1 MTNAMFTK
9 IVYKLSL
16 LIMFLRITIS
26 VDTLLPNQTI
36 GIGQTLVS
44 ENQIFE
50 LQFFSPGKSSNMFL
64 GIRYKSTPD
73 VVVWVAN
80 RNDPITDSQ
89 GVVLATSGN
98 GSVVISRDGSVIWS
112 GNPSGVAS
120 NPLLQLLDTGNLVV
134 VDETTRGYIW
144 QSFDY
149 PVDTWLP
156 GMKLVADD
164 MDGGGETYLTSW
176 RNSDDPSPGDI
187 VFRIVNQGMPEL
199 VAYRGENK
207 VLRSGQWNGIRFSSS
222 PPSGNTVFKAKFE
235 LRGDRLISMTWSYE
249 SSIVVRSKLDASGEL
264 QRLTM
269 NSQGDMW
276 THVMSFPQDKCGEY
290 GHCGPYAICRIEKV
304 QRCECFPGFKPV
316 SQNDWERQH
325 WYGGCRRVEALNCEG
340 GDDFLKVEGVN
351 YPDML
356 KFWINTSMSLG
367 ECKAQCLKNCSCT
380 AVANPYVT
388 DGGSGCV
395 MWLGDLIDIRHI
407 SDADENQNLY
417 FRLPISVLGDTTKS
431 DNNEEKK
438 KRTGRNTK
446 LIVILVTCGVV
457 LAGLIIMG
465 VICWTTRRKR
475 AALKK
480 ANSEDLELPLFKFA
494 TIMAA
499 TQGFSWDNLIGEGG
513 FGPVYKGNLS
523 AGEEIA
529 VKRLSTT
536 SQQGIKEFKNEVIL
550 IAKLQHRNLVKLL
563 GCCIEGEE
571 RMLIYEY
578 LQNKSLNYFVFD
590 QNGRTVLT
598 WPKRFD
604 IIMGIARGLLYL
616 HQDSRLKII
625 HRDLKT
631 SNILLDGDLNPKIS
645 DFGLARI
652 FGEGQSIATTR
663 RVVGTYGY
671 MAPEYAIDGKY
682 SVKSDMFAL
691 GVILLEIVSG
701 KKNRGFDHCDHSHNL
716 LGHAWLLWKENNILE
731 LMDEC
736 LSDTF
741 IESQVRRCIH
751 MGLLCV
757 QKFAEDRPAISSV
770 VSMLGNDRAIIPEPK
785 EPGFFIERSLS
796 PSCKTST
803 CQETL
808 TVTELEAR

>member
-1 MTNAMFTK
+1 
-9 IVYKLSL
+9 
-16 LIMFLRITIS
+16 
-26 VDTLLPNQTI
+26 
-36 GIGQTLVS
+36 
-44 ENQIFE
+44 
-50 LQFFSPGKSSNMFL
+50 
-64 GIRYKSTPD
+64 
-73 VVVWVAN
+73 
-80 RNDPITDSQ
+80 
-89 GVVLATSGN
+89 
-98 GSVVISRDGSVIWS
+98 
-112 GNPSGVAS
+112 
-120 NPLLQLLDTGNLVV
+120 
-134 VDETTRGYIW
+134 
-144 QSFDY
+144 
-149 PVDTWLP
+149 
-156 GMKLVADD
+156 
-164 MDGGGETYLTSW
+164 
-176 RNSDDPSPGDI
+176 
-187 VFRIVNQGMPEL
+187 
-199 VAYRGENK
+199 
-207 VLRSGQWNGIRFSSS
+207 
-222 PPSGNTVFKAKFE
+222 
-235 LRGDRLISMTWSYE
+235 
-249 SSIVVRSKLDASGEL
+249 
-264 QRLTM
+264 
-269 NSQGDMW
+269 
-276 THVMSFPQDKCGEY
+276 
-290 GHCGPYAICRIEKV
+290 
-304 QRCECFPGFKPV
+304 
-316 SQNDWERQH
+316 
-325 WYGGCRRVEALNCEG
+325 
-340 GDDFLKVEGVN
+340 
-351 YPDML
+351 
-356 KFWINTSMSLG
+356 
-367 ECKAQCLKNCSCT
+367 
-380 AVANPYVT
+380 
-388 DGGSGCV
+388 
-395 MWLGDLIDIRHI
+395 
-407 SDADENQNLY
+407 
-417 FRLPISVLGDTTKS
+417 
-431 DNNEEKK
+431 
-438 KRTGRNTK
+438 
-446 LIVILVTCGVV
+446 
-457 LAGLIIMG
+457 MG
-465 VICWTTRRKR
+465 VIRWTTRRKR

-480 ANSEDLELPLFKFA
+480 GNSEDLELPLFKFA

-499 TQGFSWDNLIGEGG
+499 TEGFSLDNLIGEGG

-536 SQQGIKEFKNEVIL
+536 SEQGIKEFKNEVIL

-701 KKNRGFDHCDHSHNL
+701 KKNRGFDHGDHYHSL
-716 LGHAWLLWKENNILE
+716 LGHTWLLWKENNIVE

-736 LSDTF
+736 LSNTF

-751 MGLLCV
+751 VGLLCV

-770 VSMLGNDRAIIPEPK
+770 VSMLGNDRAIIAEPK

-796 PSCKTST
+796 PSCRTST